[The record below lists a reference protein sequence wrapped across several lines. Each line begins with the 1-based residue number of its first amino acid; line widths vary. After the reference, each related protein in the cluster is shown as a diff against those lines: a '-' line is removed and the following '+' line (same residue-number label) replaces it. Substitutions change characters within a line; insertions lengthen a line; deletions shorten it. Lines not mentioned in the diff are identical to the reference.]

1 MVRWEHLTL
10 GGRTEAA
17 EAEAERERER
27 LVRQMG
33 RSLRL
38 PN

>member
-1 MVRWEHLTL
+1 MTL

>member
-1 MVRWEHLTL
+1 MTL

-33 RSLRL
+33 RSLQL
-38 PN
+38 PK